1 MGDSKEMFAVV
12 LFLINNYMIALTG
25 RGFIVD
31 ADHLFLAIICEAF
44 VETPIILLLADKYGG
59 RP

>member
-1 MGDSKEMFAVV
+1 MFAVV